1 MTDLRSAQ
9 DTGVDLKVNQGVVI
23 LKEQLT
29 RKGHCCAFAQR
40 TNVTRQEL
48 TTGRNVHRPS
58 ERRETLFSQ
67 IKLKI
72 TTTKKG
78 NT

>member
-9 DTGVDLKVNQGVVI
+9 DTGVDPKVNQGVVI
-23 LKEQLT
+23 LNEQLGNVEKLS

-58 ERRETLFSQ
+58 ERRETLLFSQ
-67 IKLKI
+67 FKLK
-72 TTTKKG
+72 K
-78 NT
+78 